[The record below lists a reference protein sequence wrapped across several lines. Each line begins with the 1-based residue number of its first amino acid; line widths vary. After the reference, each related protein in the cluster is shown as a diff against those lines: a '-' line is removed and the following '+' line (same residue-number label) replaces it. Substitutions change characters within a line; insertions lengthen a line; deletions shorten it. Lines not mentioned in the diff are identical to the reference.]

1 MSECMKM
8 RPVRMY
14 DNELIAAK
22 LRRWEGYLNRYRL
35 PAWEEIPDTELYME
49 QLIFLLKKY
58 LDYLPPELKEEQ
70 FITAATINNYVR
82 TKVMPEPVKKR
93 YRRIH
98 IVYLI
103 VVLTLKQSLSIAMI
117 QKIMPMGLDEES
129 VRVIYTDYVERHAM
143 AVQNFTNQIRIVAG
157 PILNHE
163 DNEEIST
170 EHTED
175 LITFSA
181 ISAGFSRLL
190 AEKLLL
196 LDGVSS
202 DDPDVE
208 LGERVN

>member
-1 MSECMKM
+1 
-8 RPVRMY
+8 MY

-22 LRRWEGYLNRYRL
+22 LRRWEVYLNRYRL

-58 LDYLPPELKEEQ
+58 LDYLPPELKEGQ

-103 VVLTLKQSLSIAMI
+103 IVLSLKQSLPIAMI
-117 QKIMPMGLDEES
+117 QKIIPIGLDEQR
-129 VRVIYTDYVERHAM
+129 VRVIYTDYAERHAM
-143 AVQNFTNQIRIVAG
+143 AAQNFTEQIRIVAG
-157 PILNHE
+157 PILSH
-163 DNEEIST
+163 DDKVDISA
-170 EHTED
+170 ERTED

-190 AEKLLL
+190 AEKLIL
-196 LDGVSS
+196 LDGVSL
-202 DDPDVE
+202 DDPEVE
-208 LGERVN
+208 LGIK